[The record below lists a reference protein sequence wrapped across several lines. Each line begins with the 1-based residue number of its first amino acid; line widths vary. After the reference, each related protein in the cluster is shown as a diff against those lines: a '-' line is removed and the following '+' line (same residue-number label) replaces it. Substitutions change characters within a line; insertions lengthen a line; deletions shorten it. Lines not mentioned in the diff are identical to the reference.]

1 MVIDLN
7 HLLVMSI
14 IVSIFA
20 FVVIFLQL
28 NIFESIFFALLCF
41 VILNIVHLS
50 NPKKLFKNLLL
61 FLNKDI

>member
-1 MVIDLN
+1 
-7 HLLVMSI
+7 MSI

-41 VILNIVHLS
+41 VIINIVHLS